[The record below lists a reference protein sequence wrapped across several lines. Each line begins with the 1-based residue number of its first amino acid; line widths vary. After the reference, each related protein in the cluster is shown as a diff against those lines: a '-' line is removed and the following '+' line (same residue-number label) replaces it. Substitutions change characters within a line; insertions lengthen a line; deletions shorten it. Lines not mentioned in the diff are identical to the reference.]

1 MDDVSTK
8 TLLVLLAI
16 VLAVY
21 AVGIA
26 LWCWHEERSARRIDL
41 LMARHLPKV
50 RDWFY

>member
-16 VLAVY
+16 ELAVY

-26 LWCWHEERSARRIDL
+26 FWFWNEERRAKRIDL
-41 LMARHLPKV
+41 LLARYLPKV